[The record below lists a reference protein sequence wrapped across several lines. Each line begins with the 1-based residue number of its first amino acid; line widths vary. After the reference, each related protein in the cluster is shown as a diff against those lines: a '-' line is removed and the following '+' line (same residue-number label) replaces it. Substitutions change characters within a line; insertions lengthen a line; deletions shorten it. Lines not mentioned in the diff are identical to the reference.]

1 LTLDAHA
8 LARAVITQLAH
19 KRRVLTEPRKS
30 ILSENMRREEAVD
43 QLEE

>member
-19 KRRVLTEPRKS
+19 KRRVLTEP